1 MRTVSRLSRWLCIPL
16 LLPLW
21 PAAGQKPGELYVSPL
36 KNFSIAVP
44 KFAFGTRVQKSNN
57 RDGGLVVFIGGF
69 GDRERIDYARLTG
82 GALAGQD
89 SAARLAAYG
98 NALSGV
104 AQANRAEVL
113 DREPL
118 SVGGEAALYAL
129 VRFPEASQAIEGG
142 TGKRMDSF
150 RGLLLLARGEFLYTL
165 AVEVGGIFGASLTR
179 EQQVESGE
187 RAVQRFF
194 GEITFQGSPIP
205 VVRDTARAAL
215 AGAGQVVF
223 SSTRDGNYEIYVAN
237 ADGSGPS
244 RLTNHP
250 AEDRFPAWSPDGTRI
265 AFVSDRDGNPEIY
278 VMNADGSSPTRLT
291 SDSALDGLPAWL
303 PDGRRILFVRRRADG
318 AQLYLMNADGSNL
331 AQLTHG
337 PAVHFMPAVSPDGAK
352 IAFTSNLDGAFGI
365 YVANADGSNPVR
377 LTQGMDGDPVW
388 SPDGTRIA
396 FESGREDG
404 TSDVYFMNADGSN
417 RVQLTRGSTGNLL
430 PAWSPDGAKIA
441 FQTNRDG
448 DWEVYVMNADGTGL
462 VNLSVSRGPD
472 VEPDWRPK
480 K

>member
-1 MRTVSRLSRWLCIPL
+1 MRTVSRLSRWLCIPV

-69 GDRERIDYARLTG
+69 GDLERIDYARLTP

-104 AQANRAEVL
+104 ALANHAEVL

-118 SVGGEAALYAL
+118 SVAGEPALYAL
-129 VRFPEASQAIEGG
+129 VRFPEASQAIKGG

-215 AGAGQVVF
+215 AGAGHVVF
-223 SSTRDGNYEIYVAN
+223 SSTRDGNYEIYVA
-237 ADGSGPS
+237 
-244 RLTNHP
+244 
-250 AEDRFPAWSPDGTRI
+250 
-265 AFVSDRDGNPEIY
+265 
-278 VMNADGSSPTRLT
+278 NADGSSPTRLT

-318 AQLYLMNADGSNL
+318 AQLYLM
-331 AQLTHG
+331 
-337 PAVHFMPAVSPDGAK
+337 
-352 IAFTSNLDGAFGI
+352 
-365 YVANADGSNPVR
+365 
-377 LTQGMDGDPVW
+377 
-388 SPDGTRIA
+388 
-396 FESGREDG
+396 
-404 TSDVYFMNADGSN
+404 
-417 RVQLTRGSTGNLL
+417 
-430 PAWSPDGAKIA
+430 
-441 FQTNRDG
+441 
-448 DWEVYVMNADGTGL
+448 
-462 VNLSVSRGPD
+462 
-472 VEPDWRPK
+472 
-480 K
+480 

>member
-1 MRTVSRLSRWLCIPL
+1 MRTVSRLSRWLCIL
-16 LLPLW
+16 VLLPLW
-21 PAAGQKPGELYVSPL
+21 PMAGQKPGELYVSPF
-36 KNFSIAVP
+36 KNFSVAVP

-69 GDRERIDYARLTG
+69 GDLERIDYARLTP

-278 VMNADGSSPTRLT
+278 VMNADGSSP
-291 SDSALDGLPAWL
+291 A
-303 PDGRRILFVRRRADG
+303 
-318 AQLYLMNADGSNL
+318 
-331 AQLTHG
+331 
-337 PAVHFMPAVSPDGAK
+337 
-352 IAFTSNLDGAFGI
+352 
-365 YVANADGSNPVR
+365 R

>member
-1 MRTVSRLSRWLCIPL
+1 MRTVTRLSRWLCIPV

-69 GDRERIDYARLTG
+69 GDLERIDYARLTG

-215 AGAGQVVF
+215 ARAGQVVF

-278 VMNADGSSPTRLT
+278 VMNADGS
-291 SDSALDGLPAWL
+291 
-303 PDGRRILFVRRRADG
+303 
-318 AQLYLMNADGSNL
+318 NL
-331 AQLTHG
+331 VQLTHG
-337 PAVHFMPAVSPDGAK
+337 PAVHFMPAVSPDGTK

-377 LTQGMDGDPVW
+377 LTQGMDG
-388 SPDGTRIA
+388 
-396 FESGREDG
+396 
-404 TSDVYFMNADGSN
+404 
-417 RVQLTRGSTGNLL
+417 NLL
-430 PAWSPDGAKIA
+430 PAWSPDGARIA

-480 K
+480 R

>member
-1 MRTVSRLSRWLCIPL
+1 MRTVSRLSRWLCAL
-16 LLPLW
+16 VLLPLW
-21 PAAGQKPGELYVSPL
+21 PMAGQKPGELYVSPL
-36 KNFSIAVP
+36 KNFSVAVP

-69 GDRERIDYARLTG
+69 GDLERIDYARLAP
-82 GALAGQD
+82 GAFAGQD

-118 SVGGEAALYAL
+118 SVAGEPALYAL
-129 VRFPEASQAIEGG
+129 VRFPEASQAIQGG

-150 RGLLLLARGEFLYTL
+150 RGLLLLARGEFFYTL
-165 AVEVGGIFGASLTR
+165 AVEVGGIFGESLTR

-205 VVRDTARAAL
+205 VVRDTARA
-215 AGAGQVVF
+215 
-223 SSTRDGNYEIYVAN
+223 
-237 ADGSGPS
+237 
-244 RLTNHP
+244 
-250 AEDRFPAWSPDGTRI
+250 
-265 AFVSDRDGNPEIY
+265 
-278 VMNADGSSPTRLT
+278 
-291 SDSALDGLPAWL
+291 
-303 PDGRRILFVRRRADG
+303 DG

-337 PAVHFMPAVSPDGAK
+337 PAVHFMPAVSPDGTK

-417 RVQLTRGSTGNLL
+417 RFQL
-430 PAWSPDGAKIA
+430 
-441 FQTNRDG
+441 
-448 DWEVYVMNADGTGL
+448 
-462 VNLSVSRGPD
+462 
-472 VEPDWRPK
+472 
-480 K
+480 

>member
-1 MRTVSRLSRWLCIPL
+1 MRTVTRLSRWLCIPV

-69 GDRERIDYARLTG
+69 GDLERIDYARLTG

-215 AGAGQVVF
+215 ARAGQVVF

-278 VMNADGSSPTRLT
+278 VMNADGS
-291 SDSALDGLPAWL
+291 
-303 PDGRRILFVRRRADG
+303 
-318 AQLYLMNADGSNL
+318 
-331 AQLTHG
+331 
-337 PAVHFMPAVSPDGAK
+337 
-352 IAFTSNLDGAFGI
+352 
-365 YVANADGSNPVR
+365 NPVR

-404 TSDVYFMNADGSN
+404 TSDVYLMNADGSN

-430 PAWSPDGAKIA
+430 PAWSPDGARIA

>member
-21 PAAGQKPGELYVSPL
+21 PAAGQKPGQLYVSPL
-36 KNFSIAVP
+36 KNFSVAVP
-44 KFAFGTRVQKSNN
+44 NFAFGTRVQKSNN

-69 GDRERIDYARLTG
+69 GGLERIDYARRTG

-278 VMNADGSSPTRLT
+278 VMNADGS
-291 SDSALDGLPAWL
+291 
-303 PDGRRILFVRRRADG
+303 
-318 AQLYLMNADGSNL
+318 
-331 AQLTHG
+331 
-337 PAVHFMPAVSPDGAK
+337 
-352 IAFTSNLDGAFGI
+352 
-365 YVANADGSNPVR
+365 
-377 LTQGMDGDPVW
+377 
-388 SPDGTRIA
+388 
-396 FESGREDG
+396 
-404 TSDVYFMNADGSN
+404 N

>member
-1 MRTVSRLSRWLCIPL
+1 MRTVSRLSRWLCAL
-16 LLPLW
+16 VLLPLW
-21 PAAGQKPGELYVSPL
+21 PMAGQKPGELYVSPL
-36 KNFSIAVP
+36 KNFSVAVP

-69 GDRERIDYARLTG
+69 GDLERIDYARLTG

-165 AVEVGGIFGASLTR
+165 AVEVGGIFGARLTR
-179 EQQVESGE
+179 EQQVESRE
-187 RAVQRFF
+187 RAVQQFF
-194 GEITFQGSPIP
+194 AEITFQGAARP
-205 VVRDTARAAL
+205 VVPVAARAAL
-215 AGAGQVVF
+215 HGAVQ
-223 SSTRDGNYEIYVAN
+223 A
-237 ADGSGPS
+237 ACS
-244 RLTNHP
+244 R
-250 AEDRFPAWSPDGTRI
+250 AR
-265 AFVSDRDGNPEIY
+265 
-278 VMNADGSSPTRLT
+278 
-291 SDSALDGLPAWL
+291 
-303 PDGRRILFVRRRADG
+303 
-318 AQLYLMNADGSNL
+318 
-331 AQLTHG
+331 
-337 PAVHFMPAVSPDGAK
+337 DGAK

>member
-1 MRTVSRLSRWLCIPL
+1 MRTVTRLSRWLCIPV
-16 LLPLW
+16 LLPRW

-69 GDRERIDYARLTG
+69 GDLERIDYARLTG

-98 NALSGV
+98 NASSGV

-129 VRFPEASQAIEGG
+129 VRFPEASQAIQGG

-150 RGLLLLARGEFLYTL
+150 RGLLLVARGEFLYTL
-165 AVEVGGIFGASLTR
+165 AVEVGGIFGESLTR

-187 RAVQRFF
+187 RSVQRFF
-194 GEITFQGSPIP
+194 GEITFQGSPIR

-215 AGAGQVVF
+215 AGA
-223 SSTRDGNYEIYVAN
+223 
-237 ADGSGPS
+237 
-244 RLTNHP
+244 
-250 AEDRFPAWSPDGTRI
+250 
-265 AFVSDRDGNPEIY
+265 
-278 VMNADGSSPTRLT
+278 
-291 SDSALDGLPAWL
+291 
-303 PDGRRILFVRRRADG
+303 ADG

-331 AQLTHG
+331 VQLTHG

-365 YVANADGSNPVR
+365 YVANADGSNPIR

-396 FESGREDG
+396 FESGRQDG
-404 TSDVYFMNADGSN
+404 TSDVYLMNADGSN

-430 PAWSPDGAKIA
+430 PAWSPDGARIA

>member
-1 MRTVSRLSRWLCIPL
+1 MRTVSRLSRWLCAL
-16 LLPLW
+16 VLLPLW
-21 PAAGQKPGELYVSPL
+21 PMAGQKPGELYVSPL
-36 KNFSIAVP
+36 KNFSVAVP

-69 GDRERIDYARLTG
+69 GDLERIDYARLAP
-82 GALAGQD
+82 GAFAGQD

-118 SVGGEAALYAL
+118 SVAGEPALYAL
-129 VRFPEASQAIEGG
+129 VRFPEASQAIKGG

-150 RGLLLLARGEFLYTL
+150 RGLLLLARGEFFYTL
-165 AVEVGGIFGASLTR
+165 AVEVGGIFGESLTR

-187 RAVQRFF
+187 QAVQRVF

-223 SSTRDGNYEIYVAN
+223 SSTRDGNYEIYVAR
-237 ADGSGPS
+237 ADGSHPT

-265 AFVSDRDGNPEIY
+265 AFVSDRDGNPDIY
-278 VMNADGSSPTRLT
+278 VMNADGSSLTRLT

-303 PDGRRILFVRRRADG
+303 PEGRRIVFVSRRAG
-318 AQLYLMNADGSNL
+318 EAQLYL
-331 AQLTHG
+331 
-337 PAVHFMPAVSPDGAK
+337 
-352 IAFTSNLDGAFGI
+352 
-365 YVANADGSNPVR
+365 
-377 LTQGMDGDPVW
+377 
-388 SPDGTRIA
+388 
-396 FESGREDG
+396 
-404 TSDVYFMNADGSN
+404 MNADGSN

-430 PAWSPDGAKIA
+430 PAWSPDGARIA